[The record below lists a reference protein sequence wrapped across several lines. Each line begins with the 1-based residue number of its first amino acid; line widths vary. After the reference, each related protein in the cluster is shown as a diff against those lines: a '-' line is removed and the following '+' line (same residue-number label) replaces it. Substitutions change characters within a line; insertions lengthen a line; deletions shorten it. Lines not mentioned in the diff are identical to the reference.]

1 MKYTVN
7 WVQKNLGVTRKTLRN
22 YEEKGLMDKT
32 TFQNPD
38 NKYREYSDQDIE
50 KIWLYR
56 LLQGVGYS
64 LDEIVEMTQNTD
76 FDFQA
81 SLSEKIIDLER
92 KKSEIEQYIGFAK
105 AIKLTG
111 SFPYPKEM
119 GSIRFDDF
127 IKYARET
134 WNIDTDPQITSML
147 ELGETILNKSEFTEA
162 DVRQAEALLV
172 GYGHDPEAIRILGM
186 YYNLLVTYKELGI
199 SHPVVQTLADL
210 IYSHH
215 CEHFFAAEEVE
226 NMTPQ
231 KFGRAVVRS
240 FTVGDIAVMQ
250 ERSYGKNGC
259 KFIAEAFANFG
270 GYSSIEDI
278 D

>member
-81 SLSEKIIDLER
+81 SLSEKIIDSFEAPISVLSACAENG
-92 KKSEIEQYIGFAK
+92 KVVVEAK
-105 AIKLTG
+105 
-111 SFPYPKEM
+111 
-119 GSIRFDDF
+119 
-127 IKYARET
+127 
-134 WNIDTDPQITSML
+134 
-147 ELGETILNKSEFTEA
+147 
-162 DVRQAEALLV
+162 
-172 GYGHDPEAIRILGM
+172 
-186 YYNLLVTYKELGI
+186 
-199 SHPVVQTLADL
+199 
-210 IYSHH
+210 
-215 CEHFFAAEEVE
+215 
-226 NMTPQ
+226 
-231 KFGRAVVRS
+231 
-240 FTVGDIAVMQ
+240 
-250 ERSYGKNGC
+250 
-259 KFIAEAFANFG
+259 
-270 GYSSIEDI
+270 
-278 D
+278 

>member
-7 WVQKNLGVTRKTLRN
+7 WVQKNLGVTRKTLRI
-22 YEEKGLMDKT
+22 YEAKGLMDKT

-38 NKYREYSDQDIE
+38 NRYREYSNQDIE
-50 KIWLYR
+50 KIWFYK

-64 LDEIVEMTQNTD
+64 LNDIVEMTQNAD

-92 KKSEIEQYIGFAK
+92 KKSEIEQYIGLAK
-105 AIKLTG
+105 TIKLTG

-127 IKYARET
+127 IKHARET
-134 WNIDTDPQITSML
+134 WNVDTDPQMASIL
-147 ELGETILNKSEFTEA
+147 ELYETTLNKPELTEA
-162 DVRQAEALLV
+162 DVQEAEALLA
-172 GYGHDPEAIRILGM
+172 GYGYDPEAILILEG
-186 YYNLLVTYKELGI
+186 YYDLLVTNKELGI
-199 SHPVVQTLADL
+199 SHPLVQTLVDL
-210 IYSHH
+210 IYRHH
-215 CEHFFAAEEVE
+215 CEYFFPAEMVE

-240 FTVGDIAVMQ
+240 FTAGDVAVMR
-250 ERSYGKNGC
+250 EKSYGKDGC
-259 KFIAEAFANFG
+259 KFIAEALAHFG
-270 GYSSIEDI
+270 GYSSIEDT

>member
-111 SFPYPKEM
+111 SFPYPKKM

-127 IKYARET
+127 IKHARET
-134 WNIDTDPQITSML
+134 WNVDTDPQIALML
-147 ELGETILNKSEFTEA
+147 ELYETTLNKPELTEA
-162 DVRQAEALLV
+162 DVQQAEALLA
-172 GYGHDPEAIRILGM
+172 GYGYDPEAILILEG
-186 YYNLLVTYKELGI
+186 YYDILVTYKELGF
-199 SHPVVQTLADL
+199 SHPEVQTLANL
-210 IYSHH
+210 IYRYH
-215 CEHFFAAEEVE
+215 CEHFFQADVVE

-231 KFGRAVVRS
+231 KFGKALVRS
-240 FTVGDIAVMQ
+240 FTAGDVAVMR
-250 ERSYGKNGC
+250 EKSYGKDGC
-259 KFIAEAFANFG
+259 NFIAEAFAYFG
-270 GYSSIEDI
+270 GYSSIEDT

>member
-7 WVQKNLGVTRKTLRN
+7 WVEKNLGVTRKTLRI

-38 NKYREYSDQDIE
+38 NRYREYSDQDIE
-50 KIWLYR
+50 RIWLYR
-56 LLQGVGYS
+56 LLQGIGYS
-64 LDEIVEMTQNTD
+64 LNDIVEMTQNAD

-81 SLSEKIIDLER
+81 SLSEKIIDLEK

-134 WNIDTDPQITSML
+134 WNVDTDPQMASML
-147 ELGETILNKSEFTEA
+147 ELSETFLNKSELTEA
-162 DVRQAEALLV
+162 DVQKAEALMDGYDREDILLIHGYYDILV
-172 GYGHDPEAIRILGM
+172 A
-186 YYNLLVTYKELGI
+186 YKELGI
-199 SHPVVQTLADL
+199 SHPVVQTLANL
-210 IYSHH
+210 IYRYH
-215 CEHFFAAEEVE
+215 CEHIFPAEVVE

-231 KFGRAVVRS
+231 KFVRVLVRS
-240 FTVGDIAVMQ
+240 FTVGDVAVMQ
-250 ERSYGKNGC
+250 ERSYGKDGC
-259 KFIAEAFANFG
+259 KFIAEVLAHFG